1 MSERVV
7 QGPAQPQGPTEDPI
21 LWTTRLFVRF
31 AQVIFGTFDK
41 GNYHW
46 DPDLNNTEIIVSDQ
60 ATINREV
67 VQKRPAIVTQRGDM
81 NFMNVSMDQFRS
93 FDPSTGRREHTD
105 LASSVMTFNCL
116 STEGL
121 EAQRIAWAL
130 AYAIRTLK
138 RSLMQAGLHRVGED
152 VMVGKESPPGAVVP
166 GVANNEIVLVPVIV
180 PYYFQWTWTVEPVNK
195 VLLKEIDLA
204 LTSGLDDQNLAG
216 SASISAPSIYGKPIP
231 IGQTYSL
238 TEKARVTTSNTPK
251 PRK

>member
-31 AQVIFGTFDK
+31 AQVVFGTFDK

-46 DPDLNNTEIIVSDQ
+46 DQDLAATEIVISDQ
-60 ATINREV
+60 ATVNRDV
-67 VQKRPAIVTQRGDM
+67 VQKRPAIVTQRGQM
-81 NFMNVSMDQFRS
+81 NFMNVTLDQFKS
-93 FDPSTGRREHTD
+93 FDPKTGQRTHTD

-116 STEGL
+116 SKEGL

-152 VMVGKESPPGAVVP
+152 VAVGPESPPGSIIQGEAD
-166 GVANNEIVLVPVIV
+166 NEIVLVSVSV

-216 SASISAPSIYGKPIP
+216 SASISAPTINGKPIP
-231 IGQTYSL
+231 IGQTISL
-238 TEKARVTTSNTPK
+238 TERVKATSKTPK